1 MEAPS
6 LLYIQI
12 SQNKR
17 AGIEQRG
24 KQASR
29 TTSAH
34 RGCEKTSSSSL
45 IQISQNNGAAWWN
58 RVAHH
63 IKRCAKLNRGPAGKN
78 SLVEDLLA
86 NIHVEGKTFVINIKP
101 KGFWGYMKELTI
113 NERIRDREVRLIGSD
128 GTQYGVIS
136 INEARQIADEQGL
149 DLCKVSPDGVTP
161 ATCKLM
167 DYGKYRYEQQKKEK
181 EAKKNQ
187 KVIEI
192 KEIRLSATIDTGD
205 TTRLAAQTAKFLAE
219 GNKVKASIRL
229 KGRQQAHPELAVDII
244 NDYIALVG
252 DCTVEKKPTQ
262 EGRNIFTILAP
273 AKK

>member
-17 AGIEQRG
+17 GGIEQRG
-24 KQASR
+24 KQTSR
-29 TTSAH
+29 TTSTH
-34 RGCEKTSSSSL
+34 RGCEKIFSSQLIKTSQS
-45 IQISQNNGAAWWN
+45 NGAAWWN

-63 IKRCAKLNRGPAGKN
+63 IKRCEKLNRGPAGKN

-136 INEARQIADEQGL
+136 IHEARQIADEQGL

-187 KVIEI
+187 KVIEV